1 LVNPSNIVNV
11 EDFSNETLHNIA
23 EHLDASEQF
32 DHFVYR
38 ESELDGV
45 CRLVEMAMLETPESD
60 THAMQRLKDVLGAA
74 RDAHDLVADE
84 KPDEA
89 AKRLRQ
95 VL

>member
-1 LVNPSNIVNV
+1 MVNPSNIVNV
-11 EDFSNETLHNIA
+11 EDFSNETLHNIV

-32 DHFVYR
+32 DHFIYR

-45 CRLVEMAMLETPESD
+45 CRLVEMAIKETPASD
-60 THAMQRLKDVLGAA
+60 THATARLQLVLSAA

-89 AKRLRQ
+89 AQRLRS